1 MATKE
6 EMQINLNNNQYVSG
20 GTLPMNAAYLFIA
33 NPITDSMVVNAY
45 AKTNSVSFR
54 YALQQ
59 GGYYANHTIAG
70 GNFLSNLLYEN
81 TKFLKAKDGTERFIR
96 AATGNKS
103 FSLGKKWNLNF
114 ISPATV
120 DVARDAELKQTTGKL
135 IDSYSKRT
143 GLNKS
148 SEIIRT
154 GLGFGRNY
162 NDFFSFLKN
171 NGFSTAPFEEG
182 FNRMARS
189 GKYTPKEITKIIK
202 TMSAEEFEFL
212 KTFVGKDDLKQ
223 LSKIRAGENFSRL
236 RSGISKGFNN
246 FANNASGPI
255 QWNAENLTKYVKDFI
270 GKFTTTTDDV
280 VVNGINQTK
289 IVQLADEFVKAG
301 GKLKNYSGVFY
312 EGLVDDLAGAIGTKF
327 ASRTTFEKI
336 ISSPFVRL
344 ATGAALALPMSV
356 QIPLMVATTGIGIA
370 ASIGQENAINN
381 FVNAHQYNTSDYDN
395 YSSDESLMSSYSSSQ
410 IQNFNYS
417 VMSKAYSEIN
427 VASRYLNDLD
437 SISIEEKF
445 TSDDVESVEND

>member
-1 MATKE
+1 MATRE

-20 GTLPMNAAYLFIA
+20 GTLPMNAAYFLFA

-59 GGYYANHTIAG
+59 GGYYANNTIAG
-70 GNFLSNLLYEN
+70 GNFLSNFLYDH
-81 TKFLKAKDGTERFIR
+81 TKFLRAKDGTERFIR
-96 AATGNKS
+96 KATGNKS
-103 FSLGKKWNLNF
+103 FSIGKKWNLNF

-120 DVARDAELKQTTGKL
+120 DAARDAELGQTTGRL

-154 GLGFGRNY
+154 GWGFGKNY

-171 NGFSTAPFEEG
+171 NGFSAAPFEEG
-182 FNRMARS
+182 FNKFAKNS
-189 GKYTPKEITKIIK
+189 KYTSKEISKTIQ
-202 TMSAEEFEFL
+202 TMSVEDFESL
-212 KTFVGKDDLKQ
+212 KTFIGKDDLKQ
-223 LSKIRAGENFSRL
+223 LKKIRAGEQIKNI
-236 RSGISKGFNN
+236 RSGISSGFNE
-246 FANNASGPI
+246 FVNNASSSVR
-255 QWNAENLTKYVKDFI
+255 WNSENLTAYIKDFMVGL
-270 GKFTTTTDDV
+270 GKNSDDIV
-280 VVNGINQTK
+280 EKGLYQAK
-289 IVQLADEFVKAG
+289 ITQFADEFIKAG
-301 GKLKNYSGVFY
+301 GKLTNYKGVFY

-336 ISSPFVRL
+336 ISSPLLRV
-344 ATGAALALPMSV
+344 ATGAAIALPASV
-356 QIPLMVATTGIGIA
+356 QIPLMVATTGIGMA

-395 YSSDESLMSSYSSSQ
+395 YSSDEALMSSYSSSQ

-417 VMSKAYSEIN
+417 AMSKAYSEIN